1 MIYIYNEYK
10 NRFVFFLTIII
21 INKGKDIK
29 NKIIAKFCLDIND
42 SRDNILFIYFNEGK
56 KLTII

>member
-29 NKIIAKFCLDIND
+29 YKNIAKFCLDIND

>member
-10 NRFVFFLTIII
+10 NRFFFFLTIII

-29 NKIIAKFCLDIND
+29 NKNIVKFCLDIND